1 MTFTVL
7 AVCAAN
13 VCRSPLMA
21 VGLERSFLARGFG
34 GDVVVRSAGVTATQ
48 DAAVCSEVERLTR
61 ARGLPWLALGEHRS
75 TPLTDRLI
83 DRADLILTADR
94 RLRSEIVKRARPG
107 ATGRTFTLR
116 EAAALADATSF
127 RIQGHTVDEQLRSLT
142 AQMNQSRGFTDL
154 PGVERVVTRALP
166 WRRLEVHTHD
176 VPDAHDEPRAPHGLV
191 CRLVVPATER
201 LATSLAHGVMAS
213 LP

>member
-1 MTFTVL
+1 MTFMVL

-21 VGLERSFLARGFG
+21 VSLERSFFARGFA
-34 GDVVVRSAGVTATQ
+34 GDVVVHSAGVAATTG
-48 DAAVCSEVERLTR
+48 AAVCPEVERLTR
-61 ARGLPWLALGEHRS
+61 SRGLPWLALGQHRS
-75 TPLTDRLI
+75 LPLTDQLI

-94 RLRSEIVKRARPG
+94 SLRSEIVKRARPG

-116 EAAALADATSF
+116 EAAELADAASF
-127 RIQGHTVDEQLRSLT
+127 RVQGHTMEEQLRSLT
-142 AQMNQSRGFTDL
+142 AQLNHTRGFIDL
-154 PGVERVVTRALP
+154 PGVERVATRALP

-191 CRLVVPATER
+191 WRLTIPATDH
-201 LATSLAHGVMAS
+201 LAASLAHGVMAY
-213 LP
+213 P

>member
-21 VGLERSFLARGFG
+21 VGLERAFLARGLG
-34 GDVVVRSAGVTATQ
+34 GDVVVLSAGVTAGT
-48 DAAVCSEVERLTR
+48 DAPVCPELERLTR
-61 ARGLPWLALGEHRS
+61 SRGLPWLALGQHRS
-75 TPLTDRLI
+75 APLTDRLI
-83 DRADLILTADR
+83 DRADLVLTADR
-94 RLRSEIVKRARPG
+94 SLRSEIVKRARPG

-116 EAAALADATSF
+116 EAAELADATSF
-127 RIQGHTVDEQLRSLT
+127 RVQGHTVDEQLRGLT
-142 AQMNQSRGFTDL
+142 AQMNHSRGFTDL
-154 PGVERVVTRALP
+154 PGVQRVVTRALP

-176 VPDAHDEPRAPHGLV
+176 VPDAHEEPRAPHGLV
-191 CRLVVPATER
+191 CRLIVPATDH
-201 LATSLAHGVMAS
+201 LAASLAHGAMAS